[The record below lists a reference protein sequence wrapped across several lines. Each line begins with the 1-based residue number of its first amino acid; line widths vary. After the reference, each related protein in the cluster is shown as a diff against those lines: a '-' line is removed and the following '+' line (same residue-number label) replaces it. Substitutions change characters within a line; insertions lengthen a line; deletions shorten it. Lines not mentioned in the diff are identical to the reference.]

1 MRLTRTRAFAVA
13 AAAALVLA
21 ACGGDDSS
29 SSSNEAA
36 AETTVAS
43 GDSSDSST
51 PEVVDVAEGESILDT
66 VIARGTLNCGV
77 SGAAVAFSYTQADGS
92 MEGIDADYCRA
103 VAAAVLG
110 DANAVEFTSLTAA
123 ERFTAVQTGA
133 VDVLMRNST
142 WTQSR
147 DTEVGMD
154 FGPTTYYDGQQL
166 MGRASDGF
174 TASSQVDEVDG
185 AVVCTN
191 AGTTTETNISELA
204 GQLGINITLT
214 TFEDY
219 DQVTDAFIAGT
230 CDVITT
236 DGSGLVG
243 RKAAQQPEGEEWVI
257 FPATPISKEPLG
269 PVYAQNDSKWADAV
283 NWVVYAT
290 LIADEYG
297 VTSGDADS
305 ALAGDFGPEMQRL
318 MGGEGELQTKM
329 GLSADAFYNVI
340 SQVGNYQEIWDANLT
355 PVGLVRAGSAN
366 ALWSDGGLM
375 YAPPAR

>member
-1 MRLTRTRAFAVA
+1 A
-13 AAAALVLA
+13 ADEPADEVEATQGGGILDAVLA
-21 ACGGDDSS
+21 
-29 SSSNEAA
+29 
-36 AETTVAS
+36 
-43 GDSSDSST
+43 
-51 PEVVDVAEGESILDT
+51 
-66 VIARGTLNCGV
+66 RGVLNCGV
-77 SGAAVAFSYTQADGS
+77 SGAAVAFSYTDADGS
-92 MEGIDADYCRA
+92 MNGIDADYCRA

-174 TASSQVDEVDG
+174 TSASPVSDIDG
-185 AVVCTN
+185 AIVCTN

-204 GQLGINITLT
+204 AELGLAITLN

-243 RKAAQQPEGEEWVI
+243 RKAVQEPEGETWVI

-269 PVYAQNDSKWADAV
+269 PVYAQNDSQWADVV
-283 NWVVYAT
+283 NWTVYAT
-290 LIADEYG
+290 LIADENG
-297 VTSGDADS
+297 VTSADADA
-305 ALAGDFGPEMQRL
+305 ALAGDFGAEMQRL
-318 MGGEGELQTKM
+318 MGGEGEKQTFM

-340 SQVGNYQEIWDANLT
+340 SQVGNYQEIWDANLA
-355 PVGLVRAGSAN
+355 PVGLVREGSAN
-366 ALWSDGGLM
+366 ALWTDGGLM
-375 YAPPAR
+375 YPPPAR